1 MLEKIFVGHVGDTS
15 EIIFFLLGAMT
26 IVEVVD
32 ANGGFKFVRE
42 KVATKSQK
50 ALLWRISFM
59 TFFLSAVLDNLTT
72 SIVMIMVLRKLI
84 AHRRARMRYAGM
96 VIIAANAGGAFSPI
110 GDVTTIMLWIKGCVT
125 TMGVIKELFLPSL
138 IAVLVPLLIMSYNL
152 KGELVQVTGADE
164 MLISGADHYTGDY
177 ELSLLTLR
185 DDPVSMT
192 EKFITPSMAA
202 LKPLI
207 TSEELYNELLSD
219 WIAGDNEVVRFANDA
234 MIILAL
240 TLRGYGCGV
249 IPYIPEQRYRD
260 REFRAMPFYPPLRSR
275 FTINVSKERDALA
288 RSEPFL
294 KMLRENSG
302 SYHIMFR

>member
-1 MLEKIFVGHVGDTS
+1 MTVAIVIVFLLGYCFITLEHNLKVNKTAIALLLSVVCWVLYMASCGQYVPLMHGAEFTHWLGEGGSAADGVKKFVLEKIFVGHVGDTS

-138 IAVLVPLLIMSYNL
+138 IAMLVPLLIMSYNL
-152 KGELVQVTGADE
+152 KGELVQMTGAD
-164 MLISGADHYTGDY
+164 
-177 ELSLLTLR
+177 
-185 DDPVSMT
+185 
-192 EKFITPSMAA
+192 
-202 LKPLI
+202 
-207 TSEELYNELLSD
+207 
-219 WIAGDNEVVRFANDA
+219 
-234 MIILAL
+234 
-240 TLRGYGCGV
+240 
-249 IPYIPEQRYRD
+249 
-260 REFRAMPFYPPLRSR
+260 
-275 FTINVSKERDALA
+275 
-288 RSEPFL
+288 
-294 KMLRENSG
+294 
-302 SYHIMFR
+302 